1 MVKAQNQESEHQN
14 YKASQT
20 PNKTEGRIVNQI
32 IVLLPSNV
40 PFSPTHKFPKK
51 HDIWW
56 KH

>member
-51 HDIWW
+51 HDIW
-56 KH
+56 